1 MNKNS
6 TSFHCDCA
14 AVSCVT
20 CFLYFGRGVPTR
32 QFLPSPAFLI
42 FPLLPCSTRGYP
54 LFWFVLP
61 QSPLLFPAADRSC
74 TCSSAIWAR
83 LSSWCS
89 KAQAFPGLGGD
100 KSEGIRSAKFCIQ
113 GGKGFLHPKL
123 GAFAYLLNRNRL
135 LCVGK
140 PDLVHRFGFEIC
152 EWVDEQDFDRVRFLF
167 LLIAPVPTMQDSI
180 FHRILYFRRNS

>member
-1 MNKNS
+1 MIVLLSHVLPVFFILGGEFQQDN
-6 TSFHCDCA
+6 SFHLPR
-14 AVSCVT
+14 
-20 CFLYFGRGVPTR
+20 FLFSPCYPA
-32 QFLPSPAFLI
+32 LPEAILFSDSPNF
-42 FPLLPCSTRGYP
+42 F
-54 LFWFVLP
+54 P

-74 TCSSAIWAR
+74 TRSSAIWAR

-152 EWVDEQDFDRVRFLF
+152 E
-167 LLIAPVPTMQDSI
+167 
-180 FHRILYFRRNS
+180 